1 MKTSESEDCMKK
13 QIIPG
18 CVMLVLSLVIAVGS
32 FTFLSP
38 CVHDDGN
45 VGACWWAGRMLLGL
59 GCLLAVL
66 SVFILLSG
74 RARFGA
80 YLSSIA
86 VCVVGILTPG
96 TLISLCRMSSMH
108 CRAVMQPAMIL
119 LFSASALTSLMGILS
134 CIKEQKG
141 RK

>member
-1 MKTSESEDCMKK
+1 MKK

-18 CVMLVLSLVIAVGS
+18 CVMLVFSLVIAIGS

-66 SVFILLSG
+66 SVFVLLSG
-74 RARFGA
+74 RARFGT
-80 YLSSIA
+80 YLSGIA
-86 VCVVGILTPG
+86 VCALGILTPG
-96 TLISLCRMSSMH
+96 TLISLCRMNSMH
-108 CRAVMQPAMIL
+108 CRAMMQPAMII
-119 LFSASALTSLMGILS
+119 LFAAAALTSLLGVLFCM
-134 CIKEQKG
+134 KEQKG